1 MRIGDYDL
9 RNIKSKI
16 LDDLYGSEQKKFHKR
31 KEEIAKQNREIWLD
45 KYRHLLDQ
53 LPESMVTRH
62 SDYYVRVKY
71 TPNVDKTE
79 IMIDEKW
86 EYKMDK
92 PGVNP
97 VDDNS
102 GGYTSAAES
111 PLNDKLQF
119 VAAKLCDEILALRKE
134 KSEIESFLNETTRKY
149 KGSLQLRKVWPES
162 MHKYLPAEP
171 VRVGKKNKPT
181 TPDPV
186 VPATLNTRL
195 TTNLLEDN

>member
-9 RNIKSKI
+9 RNIKGKI
-16 LDDLYGSEQKKFHKR
+16 LNDLYGNEQKKFDKR
-31 KEEIAKQNREIWLD
+31 KADIAKQNRELWLD

-71 TPNVDKTE
+71 TPNADKTE

-92 PGVNP
+92 PGINP

-119 VAAKLCDEILALRKE
+119 VAAKLCDEILTLRKE
-134 KSEIESFLNETTRKY
+134 KSELESFLSETTRKY

-162 MHKYLPAEP
+162 LHKYLPAEP
-171 VRVGKKNKPT
+171 VRVGKKSKTT

-186 VPATLNTRL
+186 VPATLNTRM